1 MINPTGVTRF
11 YPSNSTDPKIDLA
24 SLSASTPSVLS
35 NGFPLLLLSSYASP
49 HQLHLSVPV
58 KIPVS
63 DLDCEIIINQKYAKS
78 SRNYFNYN
86 NLQLSACDY
95 SVDIMLLTCG

>member
-24 SLSASTPSVLS
+24 SLSASAPSVLGS
-35 NGFPLLLLSSYASP
+35 GFPLLLLSSDASP

-63 DLDCEIIINQKYAKS
+63 NLDCDVILHQPIFM
-78 SRNYFNYN
+78 SRRKYFNFRPYFTG
-86 NLQLSACDY
+86 
-95 SVDIMLLTCG
+95 LLRISCG

>member
-24 SLSASTPSVLS
+24 SLSASAPSVLS
-35 NGFPLLLLSSYASP
+35 SGFPLLLLSSYASP

-63 DLDCEIIINQKYAKS
+63 NLDCDVILHPSFLKS
-78 SRNYFNYN
+78 SRKYFNFCPYFTGFP
-86 NLQLSACDY
+86 C
-95 SVDIMLLTCG
+95 ICCG